1 MLARFTTCG
10 VGFIV
15 AVGIFIALGAL
26 GRSQFREYVPQ
37 PAVRV
42 LRSVPIVADVNGI
55 RMPITVD
62 MTLRIGLT
70 KPVTK
75 TVTIGSTA
83 PDAQGDGNG
92 VTQDTSH
99 AVEPEVTVQT
109 NGGTG
114 DGYLV
119 DEMGIPY
126 DVRIE
131 SESDIEL
138 EEWHASRDT
147 TSDVTYSAAIKGD
160 TVGERV
166 TFDVTYYD
174 DRGHTLSGVTDSSKS
189 SVYNPIAKQ
198 TLYEF
203 KCEGC
208 VDVVRDAEFYAV
220 VIR

>member
-42 LRSVPIVADVNGI
+42 LRSVPI
-55 RMPITVD
+55 TVD

-75 TVTIGSTA
+75 TITIGSTD
-83 PDAQGDGNG
+83 PDAQEAGDGAA
-92 VTQDTSH
+92 QDTSRT
-99 AVEPEVTVQT
+99 VEPEVTVQT
-109 NGGTG
+109 NGDTG

-131 SESDIEL
+131 SEADIEL

-147 TSDVTYSAAIKGD
+147 SSDVTYSAAIKGD

-189 SVYNPIAKQ
+189 SVYNPISKQ

-208 VDVVRDAEFYAV
+208 VDVVRDAEFYAI